1 MHAVCT
7 FDSVEAAFEKLRRF
21 YVVSIVTREIPFQT
35 EIKAR
40 DFTRHDSIG
49 VRFYIVGENA
59 DIDIADSVPFDC
71 TTFRSATN
79 ITGLKI
85 LVDTLANT
93 NLVTGKQFPTRLK
106 QRE

>member
-1 MHAVCT
+1 MALILRLSGVYVHLT
-7 FDSVEAAFEKLRRF
+7 GEKA
-21 YVVSIVTREIPFQT
+21 SDKIETC
-35 EIKAR
+35 
-40 DFTRHDSIG
+40 DFTRHDSIQ

-71 TTFRSATN
+71 ATFRSAQN
-79 ITGLKI
+79 ITGLKV

-106 QRE
+106 QGE